1 MKKTGLTV
9 FLLLFTVLAS
19 AQQTTLVQVLER
31 DVPGKGQIRIERDAR
46 LDSLI
51 GTVSEAES
59 GTKIKARGYRIQVF
73 AGNNTRAS
81 KERANEVDRYIRAK
95 YPDLPVHTEF
105 RNPRWLCT
113 VWKTMPICLLR
124 MLMFVMSSPS
134 MIMLPPCGTSMP
146 AISESNVL
154 FPLPEGPIM
163 HRSSPLSIEKERFIE
178 NLLPKDCL
186 IWLHSR

>member
-1 MKKTGLTV
+1 MKKTGL
-9 FLLLFTVLAS
+9 LLFLILFTALAS
-19 AQQTTLVQVLER
+19 AQTTLVQVLER
-31 DVPGKGQIRIERDAR
+31 DVPGKGQIRIESDER

-81 KERANEVDRYIRAK
+81 KERANEVDRYIRSK

-113 VWKTMPICLLR
+113 VGDFLYYEEAYETLR
-124 MLMFVMSSPS
+124 KLKKETPYKG
-134 MIMLPPCGTSMP
+134 MIILRNQEIT
-146 AISESNVL
+146 I
-154 FPLPEGPIM
+154 PL
-163 HRSSPLSIEKERFIE
+163 
-178 NLLPKDCL
+178 
-186 IWLHSR
+186 